1 MEMTYADREES
12 WMAPGYSK
20 TDIHVTYDVPINPM
34 LVGGVNIQAF
44 IHIFNLFDKVYIQD
58 ATDNSKYNSWD
69 NDHDADDA
77 EVFLGIP
84 RYFNAGITV
93 HF

>member
-1 MEMTYADREES
+1 MSFADREES
-12 WMAPGYSK
+12 WMVPGYSK
-20 TDIHVTYDVPINPM
+20 MDIHLTYDLPLNPM
-34 LVGGVNIQAF
+34 ILGGVKIQTF
-44 IHIFNLFDKVYIQD
+44 FHIFNLFDKVYIQD

-77 EVFLGIP
+77 EVFLGSP